1 MRGQQGGAGGQAT
14 RVGEAASARRYRQE
28 ERCEQERTWWGQER
42 CEDGWWC
49 EQAHLRYADAKKCVS
64 VPRLQEGRLGTARRQ
79 VHAKREREKERA
91 ESARARE
98 SASRSPLR
106 GIRVICQRFPGLYSR
121 KFCESLAED
130 VSHPLARTADRLV
143 TVTALWVFFQ
153 SASVYTFEKRD
164 WLLVICQLWGATCTD
179 PGTVFWGYSYS
190 VYLWVLL
197 PLLAWF
203 GGSQVVVC
211 GKLFVRETNNENML
225 RADYEYQYHIDS
237 ADYVS
242 IHDRRVD
249 GSAIDRYFFCACTS
263 ILARSQCFPL
273 FR

>member
-1 MRGQQGGAGGQAT
+1 MT
-14 RVGEAASARRYRQE
+14 VLVYSLSLVLLSSFIKAS
-28 ERCEQERTWWGQER
+28 
-42 CEDGWWC
+42 
-49 EQAHLRYADAKKCVS
+49 K
-64 VPRLQEGRLGTARRQ
+64 
-79 VHAKREREKERA
+79 
-91 ESARARE
+91 
-98 SASRSPLR
+98 
-106 GIRVICQRFPGLYSR
+106 
-121 KFCESLAED
+121 CESLAED

-211 GKLFVRETNNENML
+211 GKLFVRETNNENMHK
-225 RADYEYQYHIDS
+225 ACYDDQYHC
-237 ADYVS
+237 
-242 IHDRRVD
+242 
-249 GSAIDRYFFCACTS
+249 GSAHYVNIHCR
-263 ILARSQCFPL
+263 RKL
-273 FR
+273 FRSMQRRMPRWPRKSDPLKLKA

>member
-1 MRGQQGGAGGQAT
+1 LT
-14 RVGEAASARRYRQE
+14 VLVYSLSLVLLSSFIKAS
-28 ERCEQERTWWGQER
+28 
-42 CEDGWWC
+42 
-49 EQAHLRYADAKKCVS
+49 K
-64 VPRLQEGRLGTARRQ
+64 
-79 VHAKREREKERA
+79 
-91 ESARARE
+91 
-98 SASRSPLR
+98 
-106 GIRVICQRFPGLYSR
+106 
-121 KFCESLAED
+121 CESLAED